1 MARIT
6 PTAPRSGGPL
16 RTVVRVVLLAVLTA
30 LLAAPCPHPL
40 DGTVRAAVATVS
52 AHTLSYEDDVD
63 SAVSTTAARC
73 QRETT
78 GERPSPTLSV
88 PVASHVTGTA
98 LLQSWRTGP
107 TVPHPASS
115 DRPTNRHGTRA
126 PPRSPAPDPLPSFS
140 FP

>member
-6 PTAPRSGGPL
+6 PNAPRSGGQL
-16 RTVVRVVLLAVLTA
+16 RALVGVVLLAVLTT
-30 LLAAPCPHPL
+30 LLVAPCPHPL
-40 DGTVRAAVATVS
+40 DSMVRAAVATVS
-52 AHTLSYEDDVD
+52 AHTLSDADDAD
-63 SAVSTTAARC
+63 SAVTATAARGP
-73 QRETT
+73 RETT

-88 PVASHVTGTA
+88 PVAAHVTVA
-98 LLQSWRTGP
+98 DLLRPWRTGP